1 MLAVLPLHAA
11 TPELSAD
18 KPISYQAET
27 GILTAEGNA
36 VFIDGQVRLEADKI
50 VYDRNRNR
58 VEAEGNVAVT
68 QAGFRLITD
77 WLNYSIEERRFQTG
91 RFRAGYPPL
100 FLEGESFEGTP
111 DEIDFSKVTVYFR
124 EPTPGSPR
132 LSIDQGQWLPD
143 VALRGAGLRLFPTGN
158 WNVPLPRADYQF
170 GAPTLKVSG
179 ELGHRSSLGAFSKL
193 NIIYPIDPNWGIGGN
208 LDLYSR
214 RGVLIGPS
222 IRYHWGDPEQRTAAF
237 LDAGYIR
244 DQGSLSQ
251 LGSDREGNTIG
262 RERAFIDYG
271 LKQVHADGDFTIRGT
286 WINDSEVMRDF
297 RGRDYSR
304 NSEPDNFIETTH
316 LLDNWV
322 LSAMMRLNLN
332 NAYNLTERLPEL
344 RMDYLPT
351 LLGDTEIYHQFA
363 FTYSRYRLQT
373 IQDPFI
379 PLDFPGLPLS
389 LDPAARDAEGI
400 FDRIDVYYNWQRP
413 MNFGVFQLT
422 PLATA
427 RWTHYSDGWA
437 NGARTGDS
445 IDRVMGEV
453 GIDLSTRAEATWDY
467 QNRTWDI
474 RGLRHVS
481 HTFLQYR
488 YFPNGGY
495 KKDEIAAIDRFAYS
509 PLKPTLDLTR
519 LRSID
524 TLSDLHMTRI
534 GWENRLQ
541 TRNRDGSTRDLAEIH
556 FYQDLIMSRDA
567 GRPGWDAFYVE
578 GQLHPA
584 QWLSFGWEQKWRPES
599 QRLEATRAMLTLRDA
614 EIWTAMFSADYLNG
628 AIELYGLDLLYR
640 LNPQYL
646 LSSSFRYNAR
656 TSQLTRQRYGIR
668 RSYGRAWEL
677 EFYVSFSEGDARK
690 SRTSFGVS
698 VHLLGF

>member
-1 MLAVLPLHAA
+1 MLPLPSA

-18 KPISYQAET
+18 QPISYSADT

-36 VFIDGQVRLEADKI
+36 VFIDERGRLEADKI
-50 VYDRNRNR
+50 VYNRLHNR
-58 VEAEGNVAVT
+58 VEAAGNVVVS

-77 WLNYSIEERRFQTG
+77 WLNYDIEERRFQTG

-100 FLEGESFEGTP
+100 FLEGDSFEGTP
-111 DEIDFSKVTVYFR
+111 DEIDFSNVTVHFR

-132 LSIDQGQWLPD
+132 LDIARGQWLPN
-143 VALRGAGLRLFPTGN
+143 VALRGSGLRLSPTGN
-158 WNVPLPRADYQF
+158 WKIPLPKADYQF

-208 LDLYSR
+208 FDLYSR
-214 RGVLIGPS
+214 RGVLIGPAV
-222 IRYHWGDPEQRTAAF
+222 RYHWGDPEQRTTAF
-237 LDAGYIR
+237 LDTGYIR
-244 DQGSLSQ
+244 DQGSLNQ
-251 LGSDREGNTIG
+251 LGTDREGNMID
-262 RERAFIDYG
+262 RDRAFIDYG
-271 LKQVHADGDFTIRGT
+271 LKQVHANGDFTIRGT

-297 RGRDYSR
+297 RDRDYAR

-322 LSAMMRLNLN
+322 ISAMMRLNLN

-351 LLGDTEIYHQFA
+351 PLGETEIYHQFA
-363 FTYSRYRLQT
+363 FTYSRYRLQS

-389 LDPAARDAEGI
+389 LDPASRDAQGI
-400 FDRIDVYYNWQRP
+400 FDRIDAFYSWQRP
-413 MNFGVFQLT
+413 ISFSIFQLT

-427 RWTHYSDGWA
+427 RWTHYNNGWA

-453 GIDLSTRAEATWDY
+453 GFDLSTRAEATWDY
-467 QNRTWDI
+467 QNRIWDI

-519 LRSID
+519 LRAID
-524 TLSDLHMTRI
+524 TLTDLHMTRI

-541 TRNRDGSTRDLAEIH
+541 TRTRDGSTRDLAEIH
-556 FYQDLIMSRDA
+556 FYQDVIMSRSS

-578 GQLHPA
+578 GQIHPA
-584 QWLSFGWEQKWRPES
+584 QWLSFGWEQKLLPES

-614 EIWTAMFSADYLNG
+614 EVWTAMVSADYLNG
-628 AIELYGLDLLYR
+628 AIKLYGLDLLYQ
-640 LNPQYL
+640 LTPQYL
-646 LSSSFRYNAR
+646 LTGSFRYNAR
-656 TSQLTRQRYGIR
+656 TDQLTRQRYGIR
-668 RSYGRAWEL
+668 RSYGRAWSL
-677 EFYVSFSEGDARK
+677 EFYVALSSGDARK

-698 VHLLGF
+698 VHLLEF